1 MNSLLPVA
9 RDRDWSVDRSR
20 LNSSLHWDGK
30 RLALHHGQG
39 LPGALVEGRG
49 GVVKIFC
56 FSCSLLRLGSK
67 DGGSGVSALRGQEQ
81 EPSSSGEHDDDAEVP
96 AGLLAEDHS
105 VHPPRH
111 VAELGNKRGLRCPR

>member
-1 MNSLLPVA
+1 MDPLLPVA
-9 RDRDWSVDRSR
+9 GDGDWSVDSSR
-20 LNSSLHWDGK
+20 LNSSLDRDGEG
-30 RLALHHGQG
+30 LTPHHGQG

-49 GVVKIFC
+49 GVVRIFC

-105 VHPPRH
+105 G
-111 VAELGNKRGLRCPR
+111 LGQK